1 VQDSP
6 ASGFGEEDTMKAK
19 VGDKVHPRYKG
30 IDNWE
35 IKAIAELSGPI
46 KYDDSKLGRVGY
58 CPRIVLLESPGNKFK
73 ALWFAYW
80 IATSQTEGKMKW
92 GQRPGMY
99 EENVLLEL
107 LQDAFRKNFFS
118 KSFLTKLIREI
129 DDALSK

>member
-1 VQDSP
+1 
-6 ASGFGEEDTMKAK
+6 MKAK

-35 IKAIAELSGPI
+35 IKAIAELSEPI
-46 KYDDSKLGRVGY
+46 KYGDSKLGRVSY
-58 CPRIVLLESPGNKFK
+58 CPRILLLESLDNKFK

-80 IATSQTEGKMKW
+80 IATSRTEGKMRW

-107 LQDAFRKNFFS
+107 LKDAIRQDFFTS
-118 KSFLTKLIREI
+118 DFLKDLRREL

>member
-1 VQDSP
+1 
-6 ASGFGEEDTMKAK
+6 MKAE

-35 IKAIAELSGPI
+35 IKAIAELSEPI
-46 KYDDSKLGRVGY
+46 RYSDSKLGRASY
-58 CPRIVLLESPGNKFK
+58 CPRIVLLESPGNRLK

-107 LQDAFRKNFFS
+107 LKDAIRQGFFTKNFL
-118 KSFLTKLIREI
+118 KELAREL
-129 DDALSK
+129 DQALSK

>member
-1 VQDSP
+1 
-6 ASGFGEEDTMKAK
+6 MKAK

-35 IKAIAELSGPI
+35 IKAIAELSEPI
-46 KYDDSKLGRVGY
+46 RYSDSKLGRVGY
-58 CPRIVLLESPGNKFK
+58 CPRIVLLESLDKKLK

-107 LQDAFRKNFFS
+107 LKDAIRRNFFS
-118 KSFLTKLIREI
+118 KDFLRELIHDIE
-129 DDALSK
+129 DALNEENKKQ

>member
-1 VQDSP
+1 
-6 ASGFGEEDTMKAK
+6 MKAQ

-30 IDNWE
+30 IDSWE
-35 IKAIAELSGPI
+35 IKAIAELPKSI
-46 KYDDSKLGRVGY
+46 KYDDSKLGRVSY
-58 CPRIVLLESPGNKFK
+58 CPCIVLLESLGNKLK

-107 LQDAFRKNFFS
+107 LKHAIRHNFFT
-118 KSFLTKLIREI
+118 KDFLTELAHEL
-129 DDALSK
+129 DQHLGE